1 VKKLWAW
8 LAGGAGGV
16 AAYRTLKRR
25 TPEPVPVP
33 DTRVDELRA
42 MLAEKR
48 EQPASAED
56 ADSRRRAVHEQARAA
71 IDEMLGE

>member
-25 TPEPVPVP
+25 PPEPVPVP

-48 EQPASAED
+48 EQPASED